1 MEINKQ
7 VIGIAA
13 GVLGSLFVGYCIYFD
28 HKRRVDPEYKKKVR
42 DREYLSTVQSQGLVY
57 LLIGPPI
64 SHVFAGRRKAKKHAS
79 GRSEMPNMIDKNA
92 VQT

>member
-1 MEINKQ
+1 MRTSNHPDEEKSLQEAIPHRRSRMEINKQ

-42 DREYLSTVQSQGLVY
+42 DREYLSTVQSQGLV
-57 LLIGPPI
+57 
-64 SHVFAGRRKAKKHAS
+64 
-79 GRSEMPNMIDKNA
+79 
-92 VQT
+92 

>member
-7 VIGIAA
+7 VLGIAA

-42 DREYLSTVQSQGLVY
+42 DREYTE
-57 LLIGPPI
+57 I
-64 SHVFAGRRKAKKHAS
+64 R
-79 GRSEMPNMIDKNA
+79 EMPKSCFDC
-92 VQT
+92 